1 MSSCWYSHSFGQ
13 TVGGQKSSKTSACS
27 KTLWDDKSYKLK
39 QRCLTPPSF
48 KRTLSS
54 SNNIWRHLPEVMNQ
68 FSNALKFRIST
79 MNYFFY
85 GQLLNMNCIF
95 SWRKF
100 QKVADSKKF
109 WLWIIGERENIFA
122 RVYHRVSLNKKRSE
136 ITLITFQM
144 HSIPTSV
151 DYIFLRSKIYI
162 FLTKLTI

>member
-1 MSSCWYSHSFGQ
+1 MYSGKNITHKKGVQKYQMSSCWYSHSFGQ

-39 QRCLTPPSF
+39 QRCLTPPSY

-109 WLWIIGERENIFA
+109 WLWI
-122 RVYHRVSLNKKRSE
+122 
-136 ITLITFQM
+136 
-144 HSIPTSV
+144 
-151 DYIFLRSKIYI
+151 SKLPIKCQ
-162 FLTKLTI
+162 FRRAPLTIVRKTKYRVNNKII